1 MNTNISCA
9 ICLSNNINIIRS
21 YITNCNHYYCMSC
34 LDNWFNNNKYT
45 CPLCRTLI
53 TEYKNNEI
61 TNKLI
66 FIGNNNSTSQRVRDI
81 SNNINNNML
90 YQNLRLKVC
99 LTFSFVA
106 LFFFGNFLFI
116 FHHNNLYLINKYE
129 DYINCTIHNCPNN
142 IEEICK

>member
-1 MNTNISCA
+1 
-9 ICLSNNINIIRS
+9 
-21 YITNCNHYYCMSC
+21 MSC

>member
-9 ICLSNNINIIRS
+9 ICLSNNINIISS

-53 TEYKNNEI
+53 TQYKNDNI
-61 TNKLI
+61 TNNLI
-66 FIGNNNSTSQRVRDI
+66 FIRNNSIENIRNI
-81 SNNINNNML
+81 SNNLNNDML
-90 YQNLRLKVC
+90 YQNMRLKVC
-99 LTFSFVA
+99 LSF
-106 LFFFGNFLFI
+106 LFVISFFICNFLFI
-116 FHHNNLYLINKYE
+116 FYSNNQYLINKYE